1 MGFKRNLVANY
12 LGQGWTGL
20 MGLAFVPLYIRYL
33 GMESYGLIGVF
44 ALLQAWLTLLDM
56 GMTPTLNREMARF
69 TAGAHTP
76 QSIRDLM
83 RSLEFVGIGV
93 AIVIGILI
101 WGLSAWL
108 ASGWLRAGEL
118 PIEVVSQAVSI
129 MGFVIAGRFL
139 EGLYRGALVGLQEQV
154 LFNVVNAIIS
164 TTRAVGAV
172 GVLVWISPTI
182 EAYFI
187 WQGIVS
193 AGSVIALALFVHRR
207 LPVAPLTGRFSL
219 QALSEVWRFAGGMM
233 LTTCLSILLTQ
244 VDKILL
250 SRMLDL
256 VDFGYYTLATV
267 VVSVIGL
274 LIAPITQ
281 AAYPRFTEL
290 VTTGD
295 RNRLAKAYHHSAEL
309 VTVLIG
315 SVALILFFFPAEIL
329 SIWTGDPVITR
340 ETAPLLKVLAVG
352 TFLNGLMHI
361 PYMLQLAH
369 GWVGFAVRV
378 NIVAVALL
386 IPTIV
391 WVVPRYGAIGAAWT
405 WMLLN
410 AGYVL
415 IGIPLMHRRLLPGN
429 QWKWYWKDV
438 CIPISAA
445 TVTAVILNLTQPLG
459 MGIGVTFVWLVVT
472 GIAIA
477 VAALLA
483 ADDLRGAM
491 LRAFAEH
498 VPGRR

>member
-1 MGFKRNLVANY
+1 
-12 LGQGWTGL
+12 

-56 GMTPTLNREMARF
+56 GMTPTLSREMARF

-76 QSIRDLM
+76 QSIRNLL
-83 RSLEFVGIGV
+83 RSLEFVGVGV

-108 ASGWLRAGEL
+108 ASGWLRANKL
-118 PIEVVSQAVSI
+118 SIDVVSQAISI

-139 EGLYRGALVGLQEQV
+139 EGLYRGALLGLQEQV
-154 LFNVVNAIIS
+154 LFNVINAFFA
-164 TTRAVGAV
+164 TVRAVGAV
-172 GVLVWISPTI
+172 MVLGWLSPTI
-182 EAYFI
+182 EAYFV

-193 AGSVIALALFVHRR
+193 AGAVIALAVFVHRR
-207 LPVAPLTGRFSL
+207 LPVAPLPAWCSM
-219 QALSEVWRFAGGMM
+219 QALREVWRFAGGM
-233 LTTCLSILLTQ
+233 LITTCLSILLTQ

-250 SRMLDL
+250 SRILDL
-256 VDFGYYTLATV
+256 EAFGYYTLATL

-295 RNRLAKAYHHSAEL
+295 PNQLAMAYHQSAEL

-315 SVALILFFFPAEIL
+315 SIALMLFFFAAEIL
-329 SIWTGDPVITR
+329 LVWTGDPVITR
-340 ETAPLLKVLAVG
+340 ETAPLLQLLALG

-369 GWVGFAVRV
+369 GWTGLAVKV

-386 IPTIV
+386 IPTIA

-405 WMLLN
+405 WVLLN

-415 IGIPLMHRRLLPGN
+415 IGIQIMHRRVLPGD
-429 QWKWYWKDV
+429 QWKWYWRDV
-438 CIPISAA
+438 CSPLSAA
-445 TVTAVILNLTQPLG
+445 TVVAVILKQLQPLAMNIG
-459 MGIGVTFVWLVVT
+459 MTVVWLVIT
-472 GIAIA
+472 SIAIA
-477 VAALLA
+477 GAALLA
-483 ADDLRGAM
+483 AGDLRGAM
-491 LRAFAEH
+491 LRGFTDN
-498 VPGRR
+498 VPGRS